1 MPANLMI
8 QGVGHATVNLDDI
21 QLGSQGIGWGTPSP
35 PVSGLNPIPG
45 TWSHWIQFGGETS
58 IGQAQLAFG
67 IVTNRLKLYFQA
79 RPASVCDSNEHL
91 SNSLAWLSFTREA
104 LKDSRPMT
112 DWERKA
118 AAEFFFSE
126 FD

>member
-1 MPANLMI
+1 MI

-21 QLGSQGIGWGTPSP
+21 QLGSQGSGWGTLSP
-35 PVSGLNPIPG
+35 PVSRLNPVLG
-45 TWSHWIQFGGETS
+45 TWSHWIQFGGETN
-58 IGQAQLAFG
+58 IDQAQLAFG
-67 IVTNRLKLYFQA
+67 IVTNWVKLYFHA
-79 RPASVCDSNEHL
+79 RSPGVRDSNDHL
-91 SNSLAWLSFTREA
+91 SNSLTWLSFTRGV

-118 AAEFFFSE
+118 AADFFWSE